1 MILFEYK
8 GVQVKFGDTKLLS
21 KDKII
26 LLFTAELKKQIDR
39 RIYNERAKEILF
51 DYTLAAD
58 EGEIIKVLAEE
69 EERLSNP

>member
-8 GVQVKFGDTKLLS
+8 GVKITGHSRDQVEL
-21 KDKII
+21 I
-26 LLFTAELKKQIDR
+26 TAELKKQIDR

-58 EGEIIKVLAEE
+58 YEEIIEVLAEE
-69 EERLSNP
+69 EEILSNT